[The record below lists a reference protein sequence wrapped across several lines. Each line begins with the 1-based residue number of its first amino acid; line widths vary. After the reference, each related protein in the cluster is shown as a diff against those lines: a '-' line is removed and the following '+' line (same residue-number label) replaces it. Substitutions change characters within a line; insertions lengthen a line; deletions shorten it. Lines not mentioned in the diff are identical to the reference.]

1 MEKSVYQ
8 HDNPTS
14 QQVIQIQNEGVR
26 KELDT
31 RLDNCRRNILE
42 MVSSSEIKLNELED
56 RIKVTDLALENQKV
70 TENSHNITLEN
81 KLSDLRLVLHNLYGN
96 LTRAFSCLLTVIH
109 ENDFKVNGLEL
120 FIYLKVIKAILK
132 LCRYFNLNFLKNLY
146 RI

>member
-81 KLSDLRLVLHNLYGN
+81 KLSDLRLVLLNLYGN

-109 ENDFKVNGLEL
+109 ENNFKVNGL
-120 FIYLKVIKAILK
+120 
-132 LCRYFNLNFLKNLY
+132 
-146 RI
+146 